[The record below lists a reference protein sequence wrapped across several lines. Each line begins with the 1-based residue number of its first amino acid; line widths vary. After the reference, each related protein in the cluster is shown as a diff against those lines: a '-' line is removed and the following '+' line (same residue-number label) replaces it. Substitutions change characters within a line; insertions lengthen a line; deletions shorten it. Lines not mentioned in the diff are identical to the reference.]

1 MLASIILSLILGLSS
16 KNCFHFINFPKSSL
30 KELLSWIEDEDDLVL
45 WSGNTFEKAFSRP
58 IFLNHLKRGNLN
70 SFAFVNHK
78 NELFAYG
85 EIVQTK
91 PKIATICRVIVHPEK
106 RGLGIGQKFCQK
118 LICWIQ
124 KKDEFNWISLNT
136 LRNNL
141 RAYHCYNNLGFH
153 EVKVQPKARFL
164 NGSWQDLII
173 MRKKI

>member
-1 MLASIILSLILGLSS
+1 MLTPIIPSPILGLST
-16 KNCFHFINFPKSSL
+16 KNCFYFINFPKSSL
-30 KELLSWIEDEDDLVL
+30 QELLSWVEDEGDLIL
-45 WSGNTFEKAFSRP
+45 WSGNTFEKAFTRP
-58 IFLNHLKRGNLN
+58 IFLNHLKRENLN
-70 SFAFVNHK
+70 SFAYVNHK

-106 RGLGIGQKFCQK
+106 RGVGIGQKFCK
-118 LICWIQ
+118 ELIDWIQ
-124 KKDEFNWISLNT
+124 KKNAFNWISLNT

-141 RAYHCYNNLGFH
+141 RAYHCYNKLGFH
-153 EVKVQPKARFL
+153 EVKVQPQARFI